1 MYQFETS
8 NLYNNDYFDYL
19 GNISTTENKKSTLE
33 KDKSMTNTDHTSLL
47 SMEEKLDNENK
58 SSDDDGDEKDNSF
71 DELADEEEM
80 RVCKLP
86 DL

>member
-1 MYQFETS
+1 
-8 NLYNNDYFDYL
+8 
-19 GNISTTENKKSTLE
+19 
-33 KDKSMTNTDHTSLL
+33 MTNTDHTSLL